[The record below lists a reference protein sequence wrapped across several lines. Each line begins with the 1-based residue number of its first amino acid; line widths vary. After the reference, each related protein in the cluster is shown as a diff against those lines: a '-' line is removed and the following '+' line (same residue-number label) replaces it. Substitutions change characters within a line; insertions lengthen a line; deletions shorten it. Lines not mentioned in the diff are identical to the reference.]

1 MSTGATAAQPLP
13 AAPRRASSTRSSS
26 NFDDNAS
33 TLSST
38 SSTTPPA
45 RRRTGSAAMVGLRFS
60 HPPSS
65 VVSEPTV
72 REEEADN
79 ADVSRASAGNSGND
93 DTASGPMAVPDFIAH
108 VMHSRAAIS
117 VGEFLARVRDHGD
130 RVGQW
135 LIPRVQLGHLLSVA
149 TEQGSIDELVDCD
162 ALAALFLN
170 HVHPV
175 PGGGAAEEVGL
186 DGDDAVMYG
195 DGGDNESAIS
205 SASTTT
211 SSCSSSAS
219 DQSPPASMLSSSTN
233 PYVTSPRP
241 KDANLSPADADA
253 GRRPRTTSS
262 RIAHAISLRSTS
274 ARRMASTSRVRR
286 AVSRDRAASPDGSSS
301 ASKKKSKKK
310 SRKSHRASDP
320 PTNDP
325 SLVSFNSSADPFDLN
340 GTDLDFVVTPPMPS
354 TPRRLTSS
362 QYSST
367 PPSPAP
373 SSVRSHS
380 FPEPH
385 SPQHRHHH
393 HHTHHRSTTRA
404 ARLAALDPA
413 VLVQQLQEYEA
424 HFAAVRDQ
432 NAQLKAR
439 EDQHL
444 QALAEYEAKL
454 QEMAHDRRNLAITL
468 STARRTAAEAENS
481 LFDIACERDAAM
493 EAQAAAE
500 AQVAQWRRAN
510 AELKA
515 HLEVALQRMDAYKA
529 QLENVHGALDEARMV
544 EAQLRDEVEHYHDQY
559 LLGKSLADES
569 AAAAAAA
576 AAQPEEGSWEPI
588 PVAIEG
594 DARSGSRQS
603 RGSSGSPNALPSV
616 PPSRTVSPNRAS
628 LAVPVPMSRRA
639 SALSAISE
647 AAAAAATDLD
657 ASHPAEHDDDA
668 LDAFDLDASAPG
680 NRSLCFELESALA
693 AEADAKQLEEL
704 TAQLAAAQDEVTALK
719 AALDETATRATR
731 AEHDRDDAAAQ
742 AASLQIQ
749 VRHWQRLAESM
760 HPTYA
765 QAAASRRTMGT
776 QTPTSTAAK
785 QTVVDAGEWASV
797 MQSLHAHRTQA
808 QRLAGEKRQLETA
821 LARAQQDVEA
831 AQHEIAQLR
840 SVNRH
845 QQELFKV
852 EHDTLPPLAAVSEGI
867 VPLEQQPAEL
877 IPDSNAGKKSKRK
890 KKKGKSSAA
899 KQQAN
904 KSPATTTTKPKQREE
919 ETPTTTGSVIAPPSA
934 PSPAPAAPASPRAS
948 RPASVVSRSSDSSVS
963 SLSRLTALPP
973 LTPKS
978 PTLSTFS
985 RRVGPDMNAP
995 GTRRVSTLLTGLSS
1009 PPARGNGLRRRTS
1022 AAPSAVSAASVAFP
1036 PPAPLLATPRPVYKS
1051 SPTSSAASTAP
1062 PASTSST
1069 SLASLMSDLDLES
1082 DGGHSGN
1089 PKRLRI
1095 RSIARG
1101 FLAAVVLNIG
1111 FLVMLVLT
1119 SAGLW
1124 NPAAVGGRRG
1134 LPAAEWRRAPAMVG
1148 GVGAG
1153 AAAAAVAVGAT
1164 RAGGGAW
1171 RRQ

>member
-1 MSTGATAAQPLP
+1 MSTGATAAGPPPTAL
-13 AAPRRASSTRSSS
+13 RRASSTRSSS

-65 VVSEPTV
+65 VASEPTV
-72 REEEADN
+72 REEEQ
-79 ADVSRASAGNSGND
+79 ND
-93 DTASGPMAVPDFIAH
+93 DNDASRTGSGTANNDDATASGPMAVPDFIAH

-175 PGGGAAEEVGL
+175 PGGGAAEDVGL

-195 DGGDNESAIS
+195 GGGDNESAIS
-205 SASTTT
+205 STSTTT

-219 DQSPPASMLSSSTN
+219 DQSPPASTLSSSTN

-241 KDANLSPADADA
+241 KDADLSPADADT

-286 AVSRDRAASPDGSSS
+286 AVSRDRAASPDSSS
-301 ASKKKSKKK
+301 TGKKKNKKK

-320 PTNDP
+320 PTGDP

-373 SSVRSHS
+373 SSSLRSHS

-385 SPQHRHHH
+385 SPHRHHH
-393 HHTHHRSTTRA
+393 HHHHHHHHRSTTRA

-529 QLENVHGALDEARMV
+529 QLENVHGALDEARLV

-559 LLGKSLADES
+559 QLGKSLADES
-569 AAAAAAA
+569 AAVAAAA
-576 AAQPEEGSWEPI
+576 AAQTEEGAWQPI
-588 PVAIEG
+588 PVVIEG

-603 RGSSGSPNALPSV
+603 RGSSGSPGAPPSV
-616 PPSRTVSPNRAS
+616 PPSPTRLPEPRVACRARAHVAARVSALGHWRGRRCRCRRRPGRA
-628 LAVPVPMSRRA
+628 ACRRA
-639 SALSAISE
+639 
-647 AAAAAATDLD
+647 
-657 ASHPAEHDDDA
+657 
-668 LDAFDLDASAPG
+668 
-680 NRSLCFELESALA
+680 RRR
-693 AEADAKQLEEL
+693 
-704 TAQLAAAQDEVTALK
+704 
-719 AALDETATRATR
+719 RA
-731 AEHDRDDAAAQ
+731 
-742 AASLQIQ
+742 
-749 VRHWQRLAESM
+749 
-760 HPTYA
+760 
-765 QAAASRRTMGT
+765 
-776 QTPTSTAAK
+776 
-785 QTVVDAGEWASV
+785 
-797 MQSLHAHRTQA
+797 
-808 QRLAGEKRQLETA
+808 
-821 LARAQQDVEA
+821 
-831 AQHEIAQLR
+831 
-840 SVNRH
+840 
-845 QQELFKV
+845 
-852 EHDTLPPLAAVSEGI
+852 
-867 VPLEQQPAEL
+867 
-877 IPDSNAGKKSKRK
+877 
-890 KKKGKSSAA
+890 
-899 KQQAN
+899 
-904 KSPATTTTKPKQREE
+904 
-919 ETPTTTGSVIAPPSA
+919 
-934 PSPAPAAPASPRAS
+934 
-948 RPASVVSRSSDSSVS
+948 
-963 SLSRLTALPP
+963 
-973 LTPKS
+973 
-978 PTLSTFS
+978 
-985 RRVGPDMNAP
+985 RRV
-995 GTRRVSTLLTGLSS
+995 
-1009 PPARGNGLRRRTS
+1009 
-1022 AAPSAVSAASVAFP
+1022 
-1036 PPAPLLATPRPVYKS
+1036 
-1051 SPTSSAASTAP
+1051 
-1062 PASTSST
+1062 
-1069 SLASLMSDLDLES
+1069 
-1082 DGGHSGN
+1082 
-1089 PKRLRI
+1089 RL
-1095 RSIARG
+1095 
-1101 FLAAVVLNIG
+1101 
-1111 FLVMLVLT
+1111 
-1119 SAGLW
+1119 
-1124 NPAAVGGRRG
+1124 GR
-1134 LPAAEWRRAPAMVG
+1134 
-1148 GVGAG
+1148 VGAG
-1153 AAAAAVAVGAT
+1153 EPVAML
-1164 RAGGGAW
+1164 
-1171 RRQ
+1171 

>member
-1 MSTGATAAQPLP
+1 MSTGATAAGPPPLLQ
-13 AAPRRASSTRSSS
+13 RASSTRSSS

-38 SSTTPPA
+38 SSTTPPSA

-72 REEEADN
+72 REEEHAAAAGSANNNDN
-79 ADVSRASAGNSGND
+79 
-93 DTASGPMAVPDFIAH
+93 DTAAGPMAVPDFIAH

-175 PGGGAAEEVGL
+175 PGGGAAEDVGL
-186 DGDDAVMYG
+186 DGDNGDARMFA
-195 DGGDNESAIS
+195 DNESAIS
-205 SASTTT
+205 SASTT

-219 DQSPPASMLSSSTN
+219 DQSPPASTLSSSTN

-241 KDANLSPADADA
+241 KDADLSPADADP

-286 AVSRDRAASPDGSSS
+286 AVSRDRAASPDGTS
-301 ASKKKSKKK
+301 ATSKKKSKKK

-325 SLVSFNSSADPFDLN
+325 SLVSFNSSADPFDLG
-340 GTDLDFVVTPPMPS
+340 GTDLDFVVTPPMPG

-373 SSVRSHS
+373 SSSVRSHS

-385 SPQHRHHH
+385 SPHRHHSH
-393 HHTHHRSTTRA
+393 HHHRSTTRA

-576 AAQPEEGSWEPI
+576 AAQAEEGAWEPL

-603 RGSSGSPNALPSV
+603 RGSSGSPGAPPSV
-616 PPSRTVSPNRAS
+616 PPSPTVSPHRAS

-639 SALSAISE
+639 SALSANGE
-647 AAAAAATDLD
+647 AAAAAAAADPD
-657 ASHPAEHDDDA
+657 APHPAEHDDDA

-693 AEADAKQLEEL
+693 AEADAKQLEDL
-704 TAQLAAAQDEVTALK
+704 TAQLSAAQDEVTALK

-731 AEHDRDDAAAQ
+731 AEHDRDDATAQ

-821 LARAQQDVEA
+821 LARAQRDVEA

-852 EHDTLPPLAAVSEGI
+852 EHDTLPPLATVSEGI

-877 IPDSNAGKKSKRK
+877 IPDSNVGKKSKRK

-899 KQQAN
+899 KQAN
-904 KSPATTTTKPKQREE
+904 KSTATTATKPKQREE
-919 ETPTTTGSVIAPPSA
+919 ETPATTGSVIAPPSA
-934 PSPAPAAPASPRAS
+934 PSPALAAPASPRAS

-985 RRVGPDMNAP
+985 RRVGPDMTAP

-1082 DGGHSGN
+1082 DGGHNGN

-1111 FLVMLVLT
+1111 FLIMLVLT

-1164 RAGGGAW
+1164 RTGGGAW

>member
-1 MSTGATAAQPLP
+1 
-13 AAPRRASSTRSSS
+13 
-26 NFDDNAS
+26 
-33 TLSST
+33 
-38 SSTTPPA
+38 
-45 RRRTGSAAMVGLRFS
+45 MVGLRFS

-79 ADVSRASAGNSGND
+79 VDTSRAVANDND
-93 DTASGPMAVPDFIAH
+93 DSASGPMAVPDFIAH

-175 PGGGAAEEVGL
+175 PGGGAAEDVGL
-186 DGDDAVMYG
+186 DGDDGEARMF
-195 DGGDNESAIS
+195 GDNESAIS
-205 SASTTT
+205 SSTT

-219 DQSPPASMLSSSTN
+219 DQSPPASTLSSSTN

-241 KDANLSPADADA
+241 KDADLSPADADA

-286 AVSRDRAASPDGSSS
+286 GVSRDRTASPDGSSS
-301 ASKKKSKKK
+301 TSKKKSKKK

-340 GTDLDFVVTPPMPS
+340 GTDLDFVVTPPMPG

-373 SSVRSHS
+373 SSSVRSHS

-385 SPQHRHHH
+385 LPHRHHH
-393 HHTHHRSTTRA
+393 HHHRSTTRA

-529 QLENVHGALDEARMV
+529 QLENVHGALDEARLV
-544 EAQLRDEVEHYHDQY
+544 EAQLRDEVEHYHDQLVAARSVESVWRTASTVTVY
-559 LLGKSLADES
+559 SSRNGVGHAVS
-569 AAAAAAA
+569 AAWDRSAEVRTNTA
-576 AAQPEEGSWEPI
+576 
-588 PVAIEG
+588 VALV
-594 DARSGSRQS
+594 
-603 RGSSGSPNALPSV
+603 SSGLMSVRRMRQVVIKSVVLSGLAL
-616 PPSRTVSPNRAS
+616 RARPYG
-628 LAVPVPMSRRA
+628 VRRRA
-639 SALSAISE
+639 AV
-647 AAAAAATDLD
+647 DPD
-657 ASHPAEHDDDA
+657 GPHPAEHDDDA

-704 TAQLAAAQDEVTALK
+704 TAQLSAAQDEVTALK

-731 AEHDRDDAAAQ
+731 AEHDRDDATAQ

-785 QTVVDAGEWASV
+785 QT
-797 MQSLHAHRTQA
+797 R
-808 QRLAGEKRQLETA
+808 
-821 LARAQQDVEA
+821 DVEA
-831 AQHEIAQLR
+831 AQHENAQLR

-845 QQELFKV
+845 QQESFKV
-852 EHDTLPPLAAVSEGI
+852 EHDTPAPARGGVRGDRAARAAA
-867 VPLEQQPAEL
+867 AEL
-877 IPDSNAGKKSKRK
+877 MTDSNTGKKSKRK

-904 KSPATTTTKPKQREE
+904 KATTTKPKQREE
-919 ETPTTTGSVIAPPSA
+919 AAEATTTGSVIAPPSA

-948 RPASVVSRSSDSSVS
+948 RPASVVSRSSDSSIS

-1022 AAPSAVSAASVAFP
+1022 AAPPAVSAASVAFP

-1062 PASTSST
+1062 PASTSSA

-1111 FLVMLVLT
+1111 FLIMLVLT

-1164 RAGGGAW
+1164 RTGGAW